1 LLLEHGQSNYTW
13 LSGILD
19 KFADLHAQKWGCHW
33 NRDILAL
40 VELTRLEAWLRAAE
54 GRQLPSLLNNL
65 RKTGMDLAVTRA
77 ALTGGFVMLLVY
89 TSGDARYVYPMP
101 WLKQK

>member
-1 LLLEHGQSNYTW
+1 ILLLEHGQSNYTW

-54 GRQLPSLLNNL
+54 GRVI
-65 RKTGMDLAVTRA
+65 RCVE
-77 ALTGGFVMLLVY
+77 
-89 TSGDARYVYPMP
+89 
-101 WLKQK
+101 